1 MVDDDFFFLQNIHP
15 QAVPSTTSSIR
26 GLGAKTVRELTDGWT

>member
-15 QAVPSTTSSIR
+15 QAVPSTSSIR